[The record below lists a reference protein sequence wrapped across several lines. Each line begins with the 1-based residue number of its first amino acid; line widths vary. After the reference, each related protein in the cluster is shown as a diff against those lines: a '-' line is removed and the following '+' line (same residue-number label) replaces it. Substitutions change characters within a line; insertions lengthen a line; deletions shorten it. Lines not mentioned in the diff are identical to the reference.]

1 MKKVLIALDYNPTA
15 QKVAEIAFSLVKGEN
30 VEITLMHVLTN
41 PTYYSSTVYEP
52 IMGFGGYV
60 DTDFLSPR
68 INDGLR
74 KSSLEFLN
82 KSKHHLGDANIKT
95 LLVEGDIAESIIETA
110 ISMKADL
117 VIIGS
122 HSQQWLEKVLIGS
135 VAEKVLHENAFPVLV
150 IPTKEK

>member
-15 QKVAEIAFSLVKGEN
+15 QKVAEIGFSLVKGMHAE
-30 VEITLMHVLTN
+30 VTLVHVLAN
-41 PTYYSSTVYEP
+41 PVYYSSTVYEP

-60 DTDFLSPR
+60 DTDFLGDR
-68 INDGLR
+68 ISDGLK

-82 KSKHHLGDANIKT
+82 KSKHHLGDTNIKT
-95 LLVEGDIAESIIETA
+95 LITEGDIAESIIETA
-110 ISMKADL
+110 IAMKVDL
-117 VIIGS
+117 VIVGS
-122 HSQQWLEKVLIGS
+122 HSQQWLEKVLMGS